1 MAKKVAN
8 ENAENRKQQSANKK
22 RGGGLNTSYLTKMG
36 VHNLVA
42 NRSMS
47 FSSISVLSACLLL
60 IGISMMIIMN
70 IQNLVQD
77 VEKQNVILAFVADGA
92 DDVAVAQVDAHHPH
106 MIAKLCY
113 EIGNRH
119 ATLFW
124 GNDDHTFITPY
135 TEPMLVMIQ
144 KLHGVTATVK
154 TLSLDF
160 NKAISASINAHTHG

>member
-1 MAKKVAN
+1 MICEKILGNLKDEQYSNKNVEYVDIDWHDAFHKIHKKTTKEGTEVGIRLDN
-8 ENAENRKQQSANKK
+8 DVLVH
-22 RGGGLNTSYLTKMG
+22 GLKEGDVLYADSDKVIA
-36 VHNLVA
+36 VH
-42 NRSMS
+42 
-47 FSSISVLSACLLL
+47 
-60 IGISMMIIMN
+60 
-70 IQNLVQD
+70 
-77 VEKQNVILAFVADGA
+77 ILPCEAI
-92 DDVAVAQVDAHHPH
+92 VAQVDAHHPH